1 MEKRGKRI
9 LLGAAAAAAAVA
21 AVAGIWTYNSRKA
34 GGDRDIV
41 GMALNITPQKEG
53 QWGVEPDSTF
63 LITGEKL
70 TEEVL
75 RERLSFDPPLEY
87 SLEQNEDGWLLTPN
101 EPLPPNRIYAAQLRS
116 PEGEAIRSFAF
127 QTRTDLAVSSAYPEN
142 GSDYVETATGIEI
155 AFNAPGV
162 RLSEGFSIEPAVEG
176 RFEEGIYSSAFIPAQ
191 PLEGNC
197 TYRVTLSDALR
208 AEDGRTLGED
218 YVFSFTT
225 ANDSGRDSY
234 EDLSLRDGF
243 VTLFRPTDP
252 FTMRLSSG
260 ESMRG
265 ASFQLQV
272 YRYPDSTAYAAAI
285 REHDRF
291 EEERVGPVAPWRADT
306 ASLTLAA
313 SAEGELDIDDTF
325 GNQSSVTLPDALP
338 EGYYIAVLTG
348 KSPSGYD
355 QLVQMLFQ
363 VSNLSIYTQSS
374 DGETLVW
381 LNDPVSGEPVKGAE
395 FAVEGLDGTVYAA
408 RTATGEDGLAFLTIQ
423 DAEQA
428 ERDSIF
434 LNRNP
439 EWMQDNLYLSLFNG
453 EELTYFAPVQTAKK
467 TEPLL
472 ADQFGAALYTDREIY
487 HAQDT
492 IHFWGVLRS
501 LHGAALPEKVSAVL
515 ETPWPRAEAARV
527 ELSVEADGTFSG
539 EMPVD
544 SLVMGWYSLSITDG
558 SPLTDDDGWHA
569 GTYASHS
576 VQVEEFTKPPF
587 VITLTHSK
595 SWYYANE
602 PIDVE
607 ISASYYDGTPVAGGR
622 LRLTGDSI
630 AELRG
635 GTTTITLDETGRAS
649 FTGTWVPDEG
659 ANVSTWPTSC
669 WFSAVSADA
678 ENVYISGNSSV
689 QVVASRYVAEM
700 EATAPGVVDI
710 RAALL
715 DTSRME
721 EDWRGSSYDHYAGA
735 PADVQ
740 MEVEVIRN
748 RRERIEDGSYYDS
761 VTKQTVTNYRYEWRE
776 ESLGTYPVQVSGGK
790 AQLTDLPFALPED
803 DASTNYDIRA
813 YFDGGFGYRAQVYC
827 FWRNRNQ
834 KGEEPA
840 YTFFP
845 GGDVDEE
852 NDPRRVKPD
861 GDIVLRLYDGEQA
874 VPNKGRVLYTAYQR
888 GLLSHGVFTGTEERL
903 AFTGELQPGIRMAG
917 AYFDGQN
924 VFAVRQDI
932 VRTDYTD
939 KTLSVSVKAGKES
952 YRPGETAE
960 LRVSLRDAAGRPAA
974 GRACVGVVDESVFAL
989 AEQELDLAAEL
1000 YDLPNLA
1007 YVIQNT
1013 RDGANDLRK
1022 SSPEAEAMDSAAA
1035 GDGGNP
1041 YTGGMGGEDGSV
1053 QLRADFQDT
1062 ALFETVDVGPEGE
1075 AVVEL
1080 TLPDNVTEWR
1090 LTAAAVTA
1098 DYQAGSGRGAAVA
1111 MLPFTVRPLVSDSYA
1126 EGDDIWIS
1134 LLGTGTQLGSEASYT
1149 VELAGGE
1156 TFQAQGKVGERTA
1169 VHLGRLSAGEYTL
1182 TLTGKSGEYA
1192 DAVEE
1197 TFSVAEKGL
1206 VRRTVQDLSLEE
1218 MAQIEAVRYPV
1229 SVTLYDESMKAYM
1242 KGLETLGG
1250 MDSERTEIFAAAYG
1264 AALLQNEIFGGDIP
1278 QEKRIRNIQEG
1289 QGVSILPA
1297 SGPDAGVT
1305 AKLLAAAPNLIHTGQ
1320 AKEYL
1325 RGVLR
1330 DAACTPDDRIMASMG
1345 LAALREPILLDVRRM
1360 AEDVSLT
1367 KRQKLY
1373 LGSALALLGDME
1385 NASVIY
1391 ETNAPGT
1398 DAPEDE
1404 QGAALLLA
1412 ALCGH
1417 PDAEELMLS
1426 LCGKVT
1432 EKDVNRKEPV
1442 TLEML
1447 AYLNRFEVP
1456 QKGTVRVTYQKDGG
1470 KVTEDIEGFRTLFF
1484 GRAALKEAG
1493 ITAEGG
1499 SVRALVRYDGIL
1511 PEEAGNAEAVITKTL
1526 EPAAGEMSVSA
1537 LTKVTVD
1544 VTLPKDAPEGAYVL
1558 TDRIPAG
1565 MRYLEMNENRWQAVT
1580 DGIWG
1585 MAEVEGQTLR
1595 QYLYVPGDTGIQPR
1609 DGEMPEMNVTM
1620 DDMEDEEI
1628 AVPAEEPVEE
1638 PAETDKLNPGTEE
1651 PMEPGTEETD
1661 GRHFRLVYYV
1671 NCVLPGEY
1679 VSQPVTVEHTDGGF
1693 YAKGEESTVT
1703 IH

>member
-9 LLGAAAAAAAVA
+9 LLGVAAAAAAVA
-21 AVAGIWTYNSRKA
+21 AVAGIWTYNSWKT
-34 GGDRDIV
+34 GKDPDII
-41 GMALNITPQKEG
+41 GAALNITPQKEG
-53 QWGVEPDSTF
+53 EWGVEADSTF

-70 TEEVL
+70 TEEAL

-87 SLEQNEDGWLLTPN
+87 SLEQDEDGWILTPN
-101 EPLPPNRIYAAQLRS
+101 EPLPPNRIYAAQLLS
-116 PEGEAIRSFAF
+116 PEGEAVRSFAF
-127 QTRTDLAVSSAYPEN
+127 QTRTDLAVSSVYPEN
-142 GSDYVETATGIEI
+142 GSNYVETATGIEV
-155 AFNAPGV
+155 AFNATGV
-162 RLSEGFSIEPAVEG
+162 RLSEGFSIEPAVKG
-176 RFEEGIYSSAFIPAQ
+176 RFEEGIYSSVFIPEE

-197 TYRVTLSDALR
+197 TYRVTLSGDLR

-234 EDLSLRDGF
+234 EDLSLRNGF
-243 VTLFRPTDP
+243 VSFFQPTDP
-252 FTMRLSSG
+252 FTMQLSSG
-260 ESMRG
+260 EDMRG
-265 ASFQLQV
+265 ASFRLEV
-272 YRYPDSTAYAAAI
+272 YRYPDCAAYAAAI
-285 REHDRF
+285 RDHDRF
-291 EEERVGPVAPWRADT
+291 EEERVGPVVPWQADT
-306 ASLTLAA
+306 APLTLAA
-313 SAEGELDIDDTF
+313 SAEGELDIDDGF
-325 GNQSSVTLPDALP
+325 GYRSSVTLPDPLP

-381 LNDPVSGEPVKGAE
+381 LNDPAAGTPLKGME
-395 FAVEGLDGTVYAA
+395 CAVEGPDGTVYAA
-408 RTATGEDGLAFLTIQ
+408 RTATGEDGIAFLTIK
-423 DAEQA
+423 DAEMA
-428 ERDSIF
+428 EQDQIYLS
-434 LNRNP
+434 RNP
-439 EWMQDNLYLSLFNG
+439 GWMQDNLYLSLFNG
-453 EELTYFAPVQTAKK
+453 EECVYFAPVQTTKK
-467 TEPLL
+467 TSPLL
-472 ADQFGAALYTDREIY
+472 ADQYGAALYMDREIY

-492 IHFWGVLRS
+492 IRFWGVLRS

-515 ETPWPRAEAARV
+515 ETPWPRAEVSSV
-527 ELSVEADGTFSG
+527 ELAVGADGTFSG
-539 EMPVD
+539 EMPVE
-544 SLVMGWYSLSITDG
+544 SLVMGWYGLSITDG
-558 SPLTDDDGWHA
+558 SPLTDDDGGWHSNA
-569 GTYASHS
+569 YASHS

-607 ISASYYDGTPVAGGR
+607 IRAAYYDGTPVAGGR
-622 LRLTGDSI
+622 LRLTGDGI
-630 AELRG
+630 AELQG
-635 GTTTITLDETGRAS
+635 GNTVITLDESGRAS
-649 FTGTWVPDEG
+649 FSGTWTPGGESE
-659 ANVSTWPTSC
+659 VSTWPASC

-689 QVVASRYVAEM
+689 QIVASRYIAEL
-700 EATAPGVVDI
+700 ETSAPGVVDI

-721 EDWRGSSYDHYAGA
+721 SDWRGSSYDHYAGA
-735 PADVQ
+735 PADVP
-740 MEVEVIRN
+740 MEVEITRR

-776 ESLGTYPVQVSGGK
+776 EKVGTYPVQVSGGK

-803 DASTNYDIRA
+803 DASTNYEIRA
-813 YFDGGFGYRAQVYC
+813 YFDGGFGYRVQAYC
-827 FWRNRNQ
+827 FWRNQ
-834 KGEEPA
+834 KSEEPEYA
-840 YTFFP
+840 FFP

-874 VPNKGRVLYTAYQR
+874 ASNAGRVLYTAYQR
-888 GLLSHGVFTGTEERL
+888 GLLSHGVFTGAEERL
-903 AFTGELQPGIRMAG
+903 PFTGELQPGVRMAG
-917 AYFDGQN
+917 AYFDGKN
-924 VFAVRQDI
+924 VFAVGQDT
-932 VRTDYTD
+932 VRVDYTE

-960 LRVSLRDAAGRPAA
+960 LRVSLRDTGGNPVAGKAA
-974 GRACVGVVDESVFAL
+974 VGVVDESVFAL
-989 AEQELDLAAEL
+989 AAQELDLAAEL
-1000 YDLPNLA
+1000 YALPDLA
-1007 YVIQNT
+1007 YVIQST
-1013 RDGANDLRK
+1013 RGGANDLRK
-1022 SSPEAEAMDSAAA
+1022 EASSMDAAAA
-1035 GDGGNP
+1035 GDDGNP
-1041 YTGGMGGEDGSV
+1041 YTGGMGTGGEKGGV
-1053 QLRADFQDT
+1053 QLRADFKDT
-1062 ALFETVDVGPEGE
+1062 ALFETVDIGPEGE

-1098 DYQAGSGRGAAVA
+1098 DYQAGNGRGAAVSI
-1111 MLPFTVRPLVSDSYA
+1111 LPFTVRPIVSDSYL

-1134 LLGTGTQLGSEASYT
+1134 LLGTGTQLGSEAAYT
-1149 VELAGGE
+1149 VELSGGE
-1156 TFQAQGKVGERTA
+1156 TQQAQGKVGERTA
-1169 VHLGRLSAGEYTL
+1169 VHLGRLPAGEYTL

-1206 VRRTVQDLSLEE
+1206 IRRTAQDLALEE
-1218 MAQIEAVRYPV
+1218 LAQINAVRYPV
-1229 SVTLYDESMKAYM
+1229 TVTLYDESMAAYM
-1242 KGLETLGG
+1242 KGLEVLSG

-1264 AALLQNEIFGGDIP
+1264 ARLLSSEHFGGDMP

-1330 DAACTPDDRIMASMG
+1330 DAACTPDDRIMACMG
-1345 LAALREPILLDVRRM
+1345 LAALREPVLLDVRRM
-1360 AEDVSLT
+1360 AEDLSLT
-1367 KRQKLY
+1367 RKQKLY

-1391 ETNAPGT
+1391 AANAPGT

-1404 QGAALLLA
+1404 EGAALLLA

-1417 PDAEELMLS
+1417 PDTENLMLS
-1426 LCGKVT
+1426 LCDKVAK
-1432 EKDVNRKEPV
+1432 KDEARKEPV

-1456 QKGTVRVTYQKDGG
+1456 KGTVRVTYQRDGE
-1470 KVTEDIEGFRTLFF
+1470 KVTEDIEGFKTLSF
-1484 GRAALKEAG
+1484 GRTALEEAG
-1493 ITAEGG
+1493 MTAEGG
-1499 SVRALVRYDGIL
+1499 SVRALVHYDGIL
-1511 PEEAGNAEAVITKTL
+1511 PEEAGNTDAVITKTV
-1526 EPAAGEMSVSA
+1526 EPVTGEMSMSA
-1537 LTKVTVD
+1537 LAKVTLD
-1544 VTLPKDAPEGAYVL
+1544 VTLPEDAPAGAYVL

-1580 DGIWG
+1580 DGLWG
-1585 MAEVEGQTLR
+1585 LTEVEGQTLR
-1595 QYLYVPGDTGIQPR
+1595 QYLYVTDESGVQPR
-1609 DGEMPEMNVTM
+1609 DGNMPEMNVAA
-1620 DDMEDEEI
+1620 EDEEA
-1628 AVPAEEPVEE
+1628 AVPAETMEEPV
-1638 PAETDKLNPGTEE
+1638 AKDSSWTDKINPGTDE
-1651 PMEPGTEETD
+1651 PMEPGAEES
-1661 GRHFRLVYYV
+1661 GRHFSLVYYV

-1679 VSQPVTVEHTDGGF
+1679 VSLPVTVEHTDGGF
-1693 YAKGEESTVT
+1693 YAKGEEFTITVR
-1703 IH
+1703 